1 MKNFTT
7 YPKIAFAFLFL
18 SFSNYVSSQTNVFD
32 DIIVPSPNHTY
43 LELALIQENLDVA
56 LQNSSA
62 QLTVFAPDDNAFTN
76 LAASLNVTV
85 PDLLALPNL
94 TDILTY
100 HVLGVNVSASTIKI
114 MVVGRILQGIGLSA
128 SRSISIAM
136 IRDRF
141 EGDYMAKIMSF
152 VVTIFILVPIIAPT
166 LGKLLLDN
174 YGWES
179 IFYSQLFFGIFVLI
193 WFWKRQPETLPLAY
207 KKKFSKAI
215 FISGTN
221 EFIKHKSAVIFT
233 LISGLVTGSF
243 MVFLSTSQHIFEIQ
257 YGLVDQFP
265 YIFGA
270 LAFSVGIATF
280 TNGTLVVKFGMR
292 RLVNVFIL
300 LFTLTSL
307 LYIVI
312 FQGILNPSISI
323 LVCFLALQFFSV
335 GFLFGN
341 VRSLAMQ
348 PIGHIA
354 GIGAAINGFVSTIM
368 AVPIATFI
376 GGYVDTTALPLFIGF
391 AACGLGS
398 LLLLLLVKKPIY

>member
-1 MKNFTT
+1 LTT
-7 YPKIAFAFLFL
+7 NNKGT
-18 SFSNYVSSQTNVFD
+18 SQIEF
-32 DIIVPSPNHTY
+32 ILLMACLMSI
-43 LELALIQENLDVA
+43 VA
-56 LQNSSA
+56 LSIDTILPALNPIGLAIGTINQNEN
-62 QLTVFAPDDNAFTN
+62 QLLITMIFLGLGFGQLIFGPISDSFGRKPVVYIGFIVFV
-76 LAASLNVTV
+76 LASFLC
-85 PDLLALPNL
+85 
-94 TDILTY
+94 
-100 HVLGVNVSASTIKI
+100 VSASTIEI
-114 MVVGRILQGIGLSA
+114 MVAGRILQGIGLSA

-166 LGKLLLDN
+166 LGKFLLDN
-174 YGWES
+174 FGWES
-179 IFYSQLFFGIFVLI
+179 IFYSQLFFGVFVLA

-207 KKKFSKAI
+207 KKKFSTAI

-243 MVFLSTSQHIFEIQ
+243 MVFLSTSQHIFEVQ

-292 RLVNVFIL
+292 RLVNIFIL

-312 FQGILNPSISI
+312 FQGILNPSIST

-376 GGYVDTTALPLFIGF
+376 GGFVDTTALPLFIGF

-398 LLLLLLVKKPIY
+398 LLLLLFVKKPIY